1 MGTWRRGGGGIRRS
15 HFVAMA
21 HLKAEL
27 WLVRWYQNKHGG
39 PNESNK
45 AFENKCYLLYEI
57 NIFRVNNSRVRK
69 VIHGWLSAW
78 PAGSHRLVSWFPGSA
93 KASPGNQET
102 RRRDQLV
109 PQTINHGFPYYRYIT
124 IIWWERTQF
133 SNSTFWRLVFS
144 HSWFR
149 MHPTRVRTPIMFRC
163 ITYNTQ
169 ECSTRMVISP
179 AMFSRMVSLGIY
191 NWNGSPQKGGREG
204 GRERERG
211 GPCLIRPPI
220 WETTWPIRPL
230 WSDSNDYFL
239 ITNLIRPPVI
249 IRSLSY
255 GTKGGL

>member
-57 NIFRVNNSRVRK
+57 NIFRINNLRMRK

-109 PQTINHGFPYYRYIT
+109 PQTINHGFPYTLFTTTGSRCVIFS
-124 IIWWERTQF
+124 ICMIWCSPSGWTPWQRSICRKF
-133 SNSTFWRLVFS
+133 VVYVVYSSTWL
-144 HSWFR
+144 
-149 MHPTRVRTPIMFRC
+149 
-163 ITYNTQ
+163 
-169 ECSTRMVISP
+169 
-179 AMFSRMVSLGIY
+179 
-191 NWNGSPQKGGREG
+191 
-204 GRERERG
+204 
-211 GPCLIRPPI
+211 
-220 WETTWPIRPL
+220 
-230 WSDSNDYFL
+230 
-239 ITNLIRPPVI
+239 
-249 IRSLSY
+249 
-255 GTKGGL
+255 